1 MVYISVSC
9 YTQRITL
16 YFEYH
21 CTQNMSSIC
30 TVLLYVHLKNGAFPI
45 SFPCIVRQLQNQLQN
60 QLLLP
65 HVIIYQ
71 VEELFSQQK
80 SAQHPNAFQNIQQE
94 YA

>member
-9 YTQRITL
+9 YTQRIAL

-30 TVLLYVHLKNGAFPI
+30 TVTFGDAFPI
-45 SFPCIVRQLQNQLQN
+45 SFPYIVRQLQNQLQN